1 MPIVARRTSEPP
13 AGRSSPSAVLLP
25 TDGAPAAV
33 QPPAS
38 WGSLAAEALGLL
50 RRARDPHRFPATW
63 SDPAFVREVALVRA
77 HLGPIRSRAGLAASY
92 GREAFHS
99 LASMPPLEDED
110 EDADAGPGAV
120 RVAYAIRWL
129 ELGDGSARPAWP
141 SLPIRPGR

>member
-1 MPIVARRTSEPP
+1 MPIVARRSSEPP

-99 LASMPPLEDED
+99 LASMPPVEDA
-110 EDADAGPGAV
+110 DADAGPGAV

-141 SLPIRPGR
+141 AAPLRPGSAA